1 MAVWFL
7 LVSCVMVTPSLSV
20 NQGARA
26 LDAPSQGAQPAPLS
40 LAAAI
45 AEAKRQVPLLQSSKA
60 TVAQRQWQVQ
70 QERASFLPRLDLFM
84 GYVPLYEFA
93 TEATGAT
100 YQEGV
105 VALKSP
111 LSELGGMLQMP
122 AFDGMQN
129 VYRLRAHKLRLRAA
143 QDSHGWED
151 FVTERLVRYRYR
163 EVQAAVL
170 IEEAAQEQVKSLKSH
185 LEQVRSMRGQRA
197 ATDFDLLRVQ
207 VRLEDANTE
216 LLKAQDTIVLSRRNL
231 AQAMGLLADDR
242 PLVGALPE
250 VDRGAAQTVAAI
262 DSKAVPLRL
271 DVRALGH
278 LQRAQ
283 QALKDAAASFWVPKV
298 DVVGHYNRYNNWDR
312 SIHHPELYKNSYI
325 VGIRVRMNVFDGLA
339 SRSAAK
345 AAALEGTKI
354 EQEQRQLVLR
364 QSYATEEA
372 RRGYLY
378 AHALF
383 AARNLN
389 IERARQNLQ
398 LAFAGYRYG
407 SQNSTDV
414 LDAESDLYNAQADA
428 VRARLAIEENA
439 MALELALGQELG

>member
-111 LSELGGMLQMP
+111 LSELGGILQMP

-197 ATDFDLLRVQ
+197 AKTPTPSCSRPKIPSCSAGAIWPRPWGCWPMTGPWWAPYPKWTGG
-207 VRLEDANTE
+207 RL
-216 LLKAQDTIVLSRRNL
+216 KRW
-231 AQAMGLLADDR
+231 R
-242 PLVGALPE
+242 PS
-250 VDRGAAQTVAAI
+250 T
-262 DSKAVPLRL
+262 
-271 DVRALGH
+271 
-278 LQRAQ
+278 
-283 QALKDAAASFWVPKV
+283 
-298 DVVGHYNRYNNWDR
+298 
-312 SIHHPELYKNSYI
+312 
-325 VGIRVRMNVFDGLA
+325 
-339 SRSAAK
+339 
-345 AAALEGTKI
+345 
-354 EQEQRQLVLR
+354 
-364 QSYATEEA
+364 A
-372 RRGYLY
+372 RRCL
-378 AHALF
+378 
-383 AARNLN
+383 
-389 IERARQNLQ
+389 
-398 LAFAGYRYG
+398 
-407 SQNSTDV
+407 
-414 LDAESDLYNAQADA
+414 
-428 VRARLAIEENA
+428 
-439 MALELALGQELG
+439 